1 MKSKCAFVIAALAL
15 LSCSTYTV
23 KVEIER
29 DGVDAVKNAGIV
41 MRTPSTLRIVRGE
54 YENNL
59 SRWID
64 GLKKV
69 KKMEI
74 VRGAPEA
81 LTLIGEESDRFFQAA
96 DGNRFLTYK
105 SLGVINQYLRN
116 NRQALTG
123 ALAAGGHDGLL
134 IYEVFGVT
142 STEMQF
148 VDFDTVIVLVDRD
161 LNVLYLD
168 HQSDN
173 LSTDEFDFEKV
184 KQKLLNSV
192 SERFVEQAI
201 QLEFLRKE
209 K

>member
-1 MKSKCAFVIAALAL
+1 MKRKCVCAVAALAL

-29 DGVDAVKNAGIV
+29 DGVDRVKSAGIV

-69 KKMEI
+69 KKLEI
-74 VRGAPEA
+74 VRDVPEA
-81 LTLIGEESDRFFQAA
+81 LALVGEEPDRFFQAA

-105 SLGVINQYLRN
+105 SLGVVNQYLRN

-148 VDFDTVIVLVDRD
+148 VDFDTVMVLVDRD

-192 SERFVEQAI
+192 SERFVEKAI
-201 QLEFLRKE
+201 DLEFLRKE
-209 K
+209 

>member
-1 MKSKCAFVIAALAL
+1 MKRKCAFVIAALAL

-29 DGVDAVKNAGIV
+29 DGVDRVKSAGIV
-41 MRTPSTLRIVRGE
+41 MRTPSTLRIGRGE
-54 YENNL
+54 YEGNL

-69 KKMEI
+69 KKLEI

-81 LTLIGEESDRFFQAA
+81 LALVGEEPDRFFQAA

-105 SLGVINQYLRN
+105 SLGVINQYLRK
-116 NRQALTG
+116 NRQSLSG
-123 ALAAGGHDGLL
+123 VLASGGHDGLL

-201 QLEFLRKE
+201 DLEFLRKE
-209 K
+209 